1 MCWVFAA
8 ARAFS
13 SCGKCGYSLVAE
25 CRLLIVVA
33 FLVVEG
39 EWALG
44 HVDFSS
50 SGSPALEHRL
60 SICGGMGLVA
70 LRHVGSSWIRD
81 QTCVSWIGRWILYH

>member
-1 MCWVFAA
+1 M
-8 ARAFS
+8 
-13 SCGKCGYSLVAE
+13 
-25 CRLLIVVA
+25 VA

-60 SICGGMGLVA
+60 SICGGMGFPDGSVVKNLPANLGDTGLVP
-70 LRHVGSSWIRD
+70 D
-81 QTCVSWIGRWILYH
+81 PGRSNMPQSN